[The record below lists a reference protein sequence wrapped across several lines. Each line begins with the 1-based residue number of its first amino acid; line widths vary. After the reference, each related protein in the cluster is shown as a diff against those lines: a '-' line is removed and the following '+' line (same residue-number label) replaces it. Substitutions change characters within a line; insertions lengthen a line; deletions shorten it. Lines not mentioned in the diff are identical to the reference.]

1 MTRDCWGP
9 PSNRSCWP
17 TNRPVSY
24 WAGLY
29 DLQYRL
35 YIGQAKWPTG
45 QLVKQ
50 QVVIYLMRAYKVVF
64 FSVYAGDL
72 QSFLGDL
79 LGSLISLVGD
89 VKDHDEPRQRP

>member
-1 MTRDCWGP
+1 MAVSAYP
-9 PSNRSCWP
+9 PNRSCWL

-35 YIGQAKWPTG
+35 YTGQANWSTD
-45 QLVKQ
+45 QLAKQ
-50 QVVIYLMRAYKVVF
+50 QAVICLVRACTVAL

-72 QSFLGDL
+72 QSFLGDPLGGL
-79 LGSLISLVGD
+79 LGC
-89 VKDHDEPRQRP
+89 